1 MYARVYAAVN
11 ISKKGMWSCTV
22 YNHNEIIMG
31 FLKNHPDS
39 NWSLKMVVTHYLY
52 IVRISKAALRKTCS
66 CYAAEVWL
74 IMCSYDGNIVRLLK
88 KSL

>member
-1 MYARVYAAVN
+1 
-11 ISKKGMWSCTV
+11 
-22 YNHNEIIMG
+22 MG

-52 IVRISKAALRKTCS
+52 IVRISKAALQAGSHCKTCS

-74 IMCSYDGNIVRLLK
+74 IMCSYDRNIVRLLE